1 MNSFKLYQELIL
13 DIEVLKEL
21 IDVYESEKASWW
33 GGKLGKIVSLDQA
46 AERVD
51 NINDKLDILHEEL
64 NKKMFAKERI
74 EGNLRKFK
82 NIEHKVF
89 YMRYIEGK
97 KLQQIADELNFTH
110 QYIKEISQRIKKL
123 G

>member
-1 MNSFKLYQELIL
+1 MNNFKLYHELLL
-13 DIEVLKEL
+13 DIEVLKEM
-21 IDVYESEKASWW
+21 IEVYENEKASWW

-51 NINDKLDILHEEL
+51 KINDKLDILHDEL
-64 NKKMFAKERI
+64 NKKAFAKERI
-74 EGNLRKFK
+74 EGNLRKYK

-97 KLQQIADELNFTH
+97 KLQQIADELNFTY
-110 QYIKEISQRIKKL
+110 QYIKEISQRIKIS